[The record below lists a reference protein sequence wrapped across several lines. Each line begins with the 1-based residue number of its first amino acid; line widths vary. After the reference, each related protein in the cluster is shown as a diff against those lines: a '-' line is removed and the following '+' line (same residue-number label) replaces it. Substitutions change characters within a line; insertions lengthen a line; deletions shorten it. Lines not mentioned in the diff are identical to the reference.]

1 MSKCVIA
8 EYRTT
13 AAAKLALEAL
23 ESEHFTLKNVSVVSS
38 VSDPTAVQLH
48 KLDAD
53 DHHEHH
59 RASAP
64 EGKSISLGMLIG
76 GSIATPIAA
85 GTLIGPLIVVGPL
98 VGIAIGAAVGSLL
111 SSTERWGVH
120 QDVSAD
126 YEQRV
131 RSGSVLV
138 IVNTEDESR
147 LDVAEQVLES
157 SDPSSLR
164 RFEVASQ

>member
-8 EYRTT
+8 EYQTT

-23 ESEHFTLKNVSVVSS
+23 ETEQFTLKNVSVVSS
-38 VSDPTAVQLH
+38 VSDPTADQLH
-48 KLDAD
+48 KLDSE
-53 DHHEHH
+53 HHEHH
-59 RASAP
+59 LASAP
-64 EGKSISLGMLIG
+64 EGKTVSLGMLIG

-98 VGIAIGAAVGSLL
+98 VGMAIGAAVGSLL

-120 QDVSAD
+120 RDISAD

-138 IVNTEDESR
+138 IVSGVNETR
-147 LDVAEQVLES
+147 LDDAERQLSTTDPKSLE
-157 SDPSSLR
+157 
-164 RFEVASQ
+164 RFELSSE